1 MLHSVLLAAAF
12 RASNWSPSVAVV
24 MIVCNIIA
32 IAVSRFTIQRPHV
45 GPEVPGLGLSVPALI
60 AATSFGHILGAG
72 AILGLT
78 NTGAL

>member
-1 MLHSVLLAAAF
+1 MLHSFVLAAAM

-24 MIVCNIIA
+24 MIVANIIA
-32 IAVSRFTIQRPHV
+32 IAIGKFAIQRPNV

-60 AATSFGHILGAG
+60 GAACFGHILGAG

>member
-1 MLHSVLLAAAF
+1 MLNSIVLAAAF

-24 MIVCNIIA
+24 MIIANIIA
-32 IAVSRFTIQRPHV
+32 IAISKYSIQRPNV
-45 GPEVPGLGLSVPALI
+45 GPEIPGLGLSVPAFI
-60 AATSFGHILGAG
+60 AAACFGHILGAG

>member
-1 MLHSVLLAAAF
+1 MLTSILFAVTY
-12 RASNWSPSVAVV
+12 RVPDWTPSVAVV
-24 MIVCNIIA
+24 MIVANILAIA
-32 IAVSRFTIQRPHV
+32 IARFAIQRPHV
-45 GPEVPGLGLSVPALI
+45 GPEVPLLGISVPALI

>member
-1 MLHSVLLAAAF
+1 M

-24 MIVCNIIA
+24 MIVANIIA
-32 IAVSRFTIQRPHV
+32 IAIGKFAIQRPNV

-60 AATSFGHILGAG
+60 GAACFGHILGAG

>member
-1 MLHSVLLAAAF
+1 MLSSLVLAAAF

-24 MIVCNIIA
+24 MILANVLAIA
-32 IAVSRFTIQRPHV
+32 IGKFTIQRPNV

-60 AATSFGHILGAG
+60 GSAALGHILGAG

>member
-1 MLHSVLLAAAF
+1 MLHSLVLAATY
-12 RASNWSPSVAVV
+12 RAADWSPSVAVV
-24 MIVCNIIA
+24 MILANVIA
-32 IAVSRFTIQRPHV
+32 IAISRFTIQRPNV